1 MRLVKI
7 DQVDER
13 HAICVVVAV
22 FLVVVFAFFCFDL
35 AARMQGTSGY
45 VADETWYVISSR
57 NVLRDVFGVQPSYV
71 DSEGRH
77 NYTVFFRSFSALK
90 EDNERFRDFIRVRFN
105 GVVTKDYEKV
115 AALSVATVEEIDR
128 DAISE
133 IFPQVKLI
141 QSGYWYP
148 DVSGADTYMNAEHP
162 PLAKYLIGISM
173 LLLGDQPIS
182 WRLPGIVAGALAL
195 LVTYFFTAKLLNN
208 ELAALLVFP
217 LALTDPILRAMS
229 SVAMLDIY
237 VAFFLALSLWFA
249 LRRSYLLSA
258 VFIGLAS
265 TSKFTGLFS
274 VAALFLLM
282 LVRKAG
288 VKKTILYP
296 FVVPFL
302 IWFSFNLPL
311 IVKWGFQGW
320 IGEIQTGLRWF
331 LTSRPPG
338 PAVSDPWGWFVN
350 QSPFTLNLN
359 PDVAASVNPA
369 VYLLALV
376 SLILTPYI
384 AYKFNRDSII
394 PALWFLL
401 TFLGYI
407 LVYILGNRT
416 MYSFYAVTLSVMA
429 YALATVFLFYFLT
442 FLESRSK

>member
-13 HAICVVVAV
+13 HAICVIVAI
-22 FLVVVFAFFCFDL
+22 FLVVVFACFSFDL
-35 AARMQGTSGY
+35 AARMEGTSGY

-57 NVLRDVFGVQPSYV
+57 NILREIFGVQPGYV
-71 DSEGRH
+71 DPMGRY
-77 NYTVFFRSFSALK
+77 NYTVFFKSFSALK
-90 EDNERFRDFIRVRFN
+90 EDNERFRDFIRTRFN

-115 AALSVATVEEIDR
+115 PAISVATAEELDR
-128 DAISE
+128 NIIFEA
-133 IFPQVKLI
+133 FPQVKLI

-162 PLAKYLIGISM
+162 PLVKYLIGISM
-173 LLLGDQPIS
+173 LLLGDQPMA
-182 WRLPGIVAGALAL
+182 WRIPGIVAGALAL
-195 LVTYFFTAKLLNN
+195 LVTYFFTARLLGNGV
-208 ELAALLVFP
+208 AALLVFP

-237 VAFFLALSLWFA
+237 VAFFLSLSLWFA
-249 LRRSYLLSA
+249 LRRGYLLSA

-282 LVRKAG
+282 VLRKSS

-296 FVVPFL
+296 FVVPLL
-302 IWFSFNLPL
+302 IWFGFNIPL
-311 IVKWGFQGW
+311 VIKWGVQGW
-320 IGEIQTGLRWF
+320 IREIQIGLHWF

-369 VYLLALV
+369 VYLLAIV
-376 SLILTPYI
+376 SLFLTPYI
-384 AYKFNRDSII
+384 AYKLNRDSII

-401 TFLGYI
+401 TFLGYVA
-407 LVYILGNRT
+407 VYLLGNRT
-416 MYSFYAVTLSVMA
+416 MYSFYVVTLSVMA
-429 YALATVFLFYFLT
+429 YALATVFLFYLLT
-442 FLESRSK
+442 FLESCSK

>member
-7 DQVDER
+7 DHLDER
-13 HAICVVVAV
+13 RTICAIVAV
-22 FLVVVFAFFCFDL
+22 FLVAVFAFFSFDL

-57 NVLRDVFGVQPSYV
+57 NILREVFGVQPSYV
-71 DSEGRH
+71 DSEGRQ

-90 EDNERFRDFIRVRFN
+90 EENERFRDFIRIRFN

-115 AALSVATVEEIDR
+115 AAISFAAVKELDR
-128 DAISE
+128 DVIFE
-133 IFPQVKLI
+133 VFPQVKLV

-162 PLAKYLIGISM
+162 PLVKYLIGISM
-173 LLLGDQPIS
+173 LLLGDQPMS
-182 WRLPGIVAGALAL
+182 WRIPGIVAGALAL
-195 LVTYFFTAKLLNN
+195 LVTYFFTSKLLNN
-208 ELAALLVFP
+208 EVAALLVFP
-217 LALTDPILRAMS
+217 LALTDPVLRAMS

-237 VAFFLALSLWFA
+237 VAFFLSLSLWFA

-274 VAALFLLM
+274 AAALFLLM
-282 LVRKAG
+282 LLRKSDI
-288 VKKTILYP
+288 KKTILYP
-296 FVVPFL
+296 FIVPFL
-302 IWFSFNLPL
+302 IWLGFNLPL
-311 IVKWGFQGW
+311 VIKWGVQGW
-320 IGEIQTGLRWF
+320 IREIQTGLHWF

-376 SLILTPYI
+376 SLAITPYI
-384 AYKFNRDSII
+384 AYKSNRDSIV

-407 LVYILGNRT
+407 SVYLLGNRT
-416 MYSFYAVTLSVMA
+416 MYSFYVVTLSVMA
-429 YALATVFLFYFLT
+429 YSLATVLLFYLLS